1 MFSVPVRRPRDV
13 RFSVPFLSFRLQ
25 AECFLLASNLSIWS
39 FPALPIAFPNT
50 FEFYWITA
58 VYTQTQNNT
67 TRMKRRRKKPI
78 QPQTTPFP
86 LRVIANLLIVMSV
99 SGENCFKC
107 FFLRARPIPLPLV
120 LSYYVRG
127 LNLMP
132 CARRICHNTALTAK
146 HGNVINDTYHFV
158 GQYRHMPVLY
168 RPLHCHRFLTNPLLF
183 IIEQW
188 FWYSVVLSKLLAAF
202 WNC

>member
-99 SGENCFKC
+99 SGANCFKY

-120 LSYYVRG
+120 LSYYVMG

-132 CARRICHNTALTAK
+132 CARRLCHNTALTAK
-146 HGNVINDTYHFV
+146 HGNVINNTSFRRSVEAYAGFV
-158 GQYRHMPVLY
+158 P
-168 RPLHCHRFLTNPLLF
+168 PITLLS
-183 IIEQW
+183 IPYKSSPIHYW
-188 FWYSVVLSKLLAAF
+188 AMILILSGAV
-202 WNC
+202 

>member
-1 MFSVPVRRPRDV
+1 MFDSA
-13 RFSVPFLSFRLQ
+13 FHSFHFGCKPSAFPLV
-25 AECFLLASNLSIWS
+25 SKLSIWC
-39 FPALPIAFPNT
+39 FPAPPIAFPNT

-78 QPQTTPFP
+78 QPQTTPP
-86 LRVIANLLIVMSV
+86 SLRVIANLLIVMSV

-132 CARRICHNTALTAK
+132 CARRFCHNTALTAK
-146 HGNVINDTYHFV
+146 HRNVINNTSDFL
-158 GQYRHMPVLY
+158 GQYRHMPV
-168 RPLHCHRFLTNPLLF
+168 
-183 IIEQW
+183 
-188 FWYSVVLSKLLAAF
+188 
-202 WNC
+202 